1 MSRQTPTT
9 SNFLYSNEAHQ
20 SFSLK
25 HSDSA
30 TGFHSLIEAKKPQI
44 IDTYILQ
51 LKDWIRIRNPD
62 KRFTPGELDTKA
74 TELAG
79 PEPDQEGTWIYY
91 PWNNLLIHLLDKEAF
106 IEVRT
111 NRNKLKITEA
121 EQTSLQNKTIGIIG
135 LSVGQSVA
143 LTMATERICGRLKL
157 ADFDTLD
164 LSNLNRIRS
173 GVQHIGQKKT
183 TLAAHEIAEMDP
195 YLDVE
200 CFEEGITE
208 QNIDSFLGGEYPVD
222 LLIEVCDGL
231 DVKIL
236 SRIKARE
243 KGIPVIMDTNDRGML
258 DIERF
263 DLEPQRPLFHGLVDE
278 SLLQPGIEIPAEK
291 RLDVLMQLA
300 SFNQTSERLKLSMQE
315 IGKSII
321 TWPQLASSVVMGGG
335 ITCDVARKLLL
346 GKPLKSGRYY
356 VDLDEFF

>member
-9 SNFLYSNEAHQ
+9 SNFLYSNEDHQ

-25 HSDSA
+25 HTDSA
-30 TGFHSLIEAKKPQI
+30 SGFNNLIQERKPQI
-44 IDTYILQ
+44 IDTYTLQ

-62 KRFTPGELDTKA
+62 KRFTPSELDTKA
-74 TELAG
+74 LELAG
-79 PEPDQEGTWIYY
+79 PEPEKEGNWIYY
-91 PWNNLLIHLLDKEAF
+91 PWNNQLVHLLDEAAF

-111 NRNKLKITEA
+111 NRNKLKITQA
-121 EQTSLQNKTIGIIG
+121 EQTLLHHKTIGIIG

-143 LTMATERICGRLKL
+143 LTMATERICGRIKI

-173 GVQHIGQKKT
+173 GVQHIGEKKT
-183 TLAAHEIAEMDP
+183 LLAAREIAEMDP
-195 YLDVE
+195 YLEVE
-200 CFEEGITE
+200 CFDEGITPH
-208 QNIDSFLGGEYPVD
+208 NIDSFLGGEHPVD

-231 DVKIL
+231 DIKIL

-243 KGIPVIMDTNDRGML
+243 KRIPVIMDTNDRGML

-278 SLLQPGIEIPAEK
+278 SLLQPGVEIPADK
-291 RLDVLMQLA
+291 RLGVLMQLA
-300 SFNQTSERLKLSMQE
+300 SFDKTSERLKLSMQE
-315 IGKSII
+315 IGKTIT

-346 GKPLKSGRYY
+346 GKALKSGRYY
-356 VDLDEFF
+356 IDLDEYF